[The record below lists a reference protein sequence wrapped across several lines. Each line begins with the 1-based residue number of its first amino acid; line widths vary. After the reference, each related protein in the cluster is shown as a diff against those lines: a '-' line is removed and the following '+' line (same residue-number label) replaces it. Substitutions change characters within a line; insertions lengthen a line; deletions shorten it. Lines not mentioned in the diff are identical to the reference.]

1 MARRPRVHFSGSA
14 YDLISRGNQRQTV
27 FGDADDYRRFGRL
40 LEEVPEC
47 HSTKPG
53 TIVCENFSRRTVMK
67 IRLAK
72 NPICLLVIG
81 GFFSAVFA
89 HSGVVAADKL
99 LALYSARVMS
109 QSMPW
114 IAQEAGLLK
123 KYDLDLQLVYVA
135 AGAPAYA
142 ALMSGDVEIELAG
155 ASGFVRAIAQGNK
168 EVAFIAGV
176 KNVLTHSILAKPEF
190 KKPENLRGKKIG
202 VTRIGSNPHYFAIQA
217 LRHFGLDTKD
227 VTFLQTG
234 GAPETFAALV
244 SGSVDAGVLTAPTD
258 AQAIALGFHYV
269 VYGPD
274 LRIPYAATSFVTRRA
289 VIAKRAQVLGRFMR
303 AMAEAA
309 MILHTD
315 REFTY
320 KVLGKQLRLDDR
332 KILDAAYNSEIK
344 VLEPRLVIKP
354 EALQA
359 ILDEISPTEPRAK
372 KMNPQDLI
380 DARILDEI
388 EKSGFF
394 DQLWSGKR

>member
-1 MARRPRVHFSGSA
+1 
-14 YDLISRGNQRQTV
+14 
-27 FGDADDYRRFGRL
+27 
-40 LEEVPEC
+40 
-47 HSTKPG
+47 
-53 TIVCENFSRRTVMK
+53 MK
-67 IRLAK
+67 IRLTK
-72 NPICLLVIG
+72 HPICVLAL
-81 GFFSAVFA
+81 AVFLA
-89 HSGVVAADKL
+89 AAWGGSEIAAADKL

-114 IAQEAGLLK
+114 IAQAAGLLK
-123 KYDLDLQLVYVA
+123 KYDLDVELVYVA

-142 ALMSGDVEIELAG
+142 AILSGDVEVELAG

-168 EVAFIAGV
+168 EVAFVAGV
-176 KNVLTHSILAKPEF
+176 KNVLTHSILAKPDI
-190 KKPENLRGKKIG
+190 KKAENLKGKKIG
-202 VTRIGSNPHYFAIQA
+202 VTRIGSNPHYFALQA
-217 LRHFGLDTKD
+217 LRHYGIDPREVAFI
-227 VTFLQTG
+227 QTG

-244 SGSVDAGVLTAPTD
+244 SGSIDAGVLTAPTD

-289 VIAKRAQVLGRFMR
+289 VIAKRPQVLGRFLR
-303 AMAEAA
+303 VMAEAA

-359 ILDEISPTEPRAK
+359 ILDEISPVDPRAK
-372 KMNPQDLI
+372 KIRPQEIVDS
-380 DARILDEI
+380 RFLDEM

>member
-1 MARRPRVHFSGSA
+1 
-14 YDLISRGNQRQTV
+14 
-27 FGDADDYRRFGRL
+27 
-40 LEEVPEC
+40 
-47 HSTKPG
+47 
-53 TIVCENFSRRTVMK
+53 MK
-67 IRLAK
+67 IRLAD
-72 NPICLLVIG
+72 NLIRVIALSV
-81 GFFSAVFA
+81 FVAVVWGTSTA
-89 HSGVVAADKL
+89 AAADKL

-114 IAQEAGLLK
+114 IAQAAGLLK
-123 KYDLDLQLVYVA
+123 KYDLDLELVYVA

-142 ALMSGDVEIELAG
+142 AILSGDVEVELAG

-168 EVAFIAGV
+168 EVAFIAGI

-190 KKPENLRGKKIG
+190 KKAENLKGKKVG
-202 VTRIGSNPHYFAIQA
+202 VTRIGSNPHYFALQA
-217 LRHFGLDTKD
+217 LRHYGIDPRD
-227 VTFLQTG
+227 ITFIQTG

-244 SGSVDAGVLTAPTD
+244 SGSIDAGVLTAPTD
-258 AQAIALGFHYV
+258 AQALALGFHYV

-274 LRIPYAATSFVTRRA
+274 LRIPYAATTFVTRRA
-289 VIAKRAQVLGRFMR
+289 VIAKRPQVVGRFLR

-359 ILDEISPTEPRAK
+359 ILDEISPAEPRAK
-372 KMNPQDLI
+372 KIKPQEIVDG
-380 DARILDEI
+380 RFLDDM